1 LQYKIAKASL
11 QRNGRKDQLYRYITG
26 IIQQNGQKLLQ
37 INGMPDHIHLLFG
50 LRPIQ
55 SLSDFMKQVKQD
67 SSKWTNLNKL
77 VIGKFSW
84 QEGYGAFSYSK
95 SQVPRITHYIQ
106 DQQEHH
112 KKQSFSEEY
121 LSLLRIHD
129 IDYDERFLFK
139 PIDP

>member
-1 LQYKIAKASL
+1 
-11 QRNGRKDQLYRYITG
+11 
-26 IIQQNGQKLLQ
+26 
-37 INGMPDHIHLLFG
+37 
-50 LRPIQ
+50 
-55 SLSDFMKQVKQD
+55 MKQVKQD